1 MERVHEGD
9 PEKAGLALNRAQ
21 WRNLVRRTRD
31 VCDAGLYSMCV
42 TCVHKEEEGFVINPP
57 SIVHAHLTVRKVY
70 RRVCTILLEKIKR
83 KVNHLN

>member
-9 PEKAGLALNRAQ
+9 PEKAGLALNRVQ

-57 SIVHAHLTVRKVY
+57 SIVHAHLQSGLQKSLYNIVRENK
-70 RRVCTILLEKIKR
+70 TQS
-83 KVNHLN
+83 